1 MSAKTAV
8 VTGGGMGLGRAT
20 AIALAKAGYRVAV
33 LGRTR
38 AKLEGTAEIIGDAC
52 LPIAAELTNPD
63 DVRAAFAQV
72 DKAFGRLDAL
82 VNNAAAYRLF
92 KIEEATDAQIE
103 EVLAGSL
110 KNSIYTMREAIPRMR
125 ALGGGAIVNVSSEA
139 VELPAPYLLMYT
151 AAKTA
156 LESLTRGLRGELRG
170 AGIRCM
176 VFRAGVISESSGAG
190 GVTTELSEA
199 FAEAFIG
206 GGFAVHYASGPLSP
220 EAMAASIAHMITAPA
235 DANIEMLQ
243 LRRV

>member
-20 AIALAKAGYRVAV
+20 AITLAKAGYKVAV

-38 AKLEGTAEIIGDAC
+38 SKLEATAEIIGDAC
-52 LPIAAELTNPD
+52 LPIQAELTNPD
-63 DVRAAFAQV
+63 EVRGAFAQV
-72 DKAFGRLDAL
+72 DRAFGRLDAL

-103 EVLAGSL
+103 EVVAGSL

-125 ALGGGAIVNVSSEA
+125 AIGGGAIVNVSSEA

-151 AAKTA
+151 AAKAA

-170 AGIRCM
+170 ANIRCM
-176 VFRAGVISESSGAG
+176 VFRAGVISESSSAVAAG
-190 GVTTELSEA
+190 PDLSAA
-199 FAEAFIG
+199 FGEAFIG

-220 EAMAASIAHMITAPA
+220 EVMAASIAHMITSPA
-235 DANIEMLQ
+235 DANIELMS